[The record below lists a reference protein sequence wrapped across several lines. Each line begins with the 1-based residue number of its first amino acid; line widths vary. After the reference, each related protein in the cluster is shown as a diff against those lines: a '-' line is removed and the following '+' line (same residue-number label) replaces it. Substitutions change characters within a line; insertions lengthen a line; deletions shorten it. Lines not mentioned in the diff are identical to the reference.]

1 MYRGRQRST
10 ILHARMGHLVCC
22 TVIRFV
28 ATSFSDGTHGSG
40 ALRGSGREINAL
52 LREINDLWVRRGVSE
67 HKIAVSASKLR
78 PTMATA
84 MTDRSPVQP
93 HVSPTVPAARENT
106 PRGPVI
112 TKEPPVLT
120 DIACTLQELEEELF
134 KLSADEA
141 AVTEPP
147 NDACIRGLKLEN
159 EHDENERGAV
169 ISFNGPSEPRHEAM
183 NSAAAESPAASCFFE
198 SLCHH
203 ENLSCWMDAE
213 ETKPLHNSVTLQ
225 VSKSSD
231 RTFVLELREQ
241 PLCARDVVLAVS
253 QALNEVESLT
263 ELSEGLVVVFRSVSG
278 IFFFTPQLS
287 ELEASYLARA
297 ELLRAKER
305 LFCRMR
311 EARLCGVSFVAE
323 LNHSAFNIGAE
334 LFFMCD
340 SKLIPESEVCGRVTK
355 VGFPSVSAGVWPAPC
370 VVQCIS
376 SLLGYGEKVGLVVPI
391 MHTIPWSELSE
402 RYPQLLQSGCT
413 SQRLQE
419 KVYRLFNLQ
428 WDRLCELLGWG
439 TDRSAKENRVDFL
452 MRHWDNYC
460 ALVDT
465 TQGGTDSVLD
475 FAAASRGI
483 NMYVTLLGTS
493 DFCNA
498 ASVTMA
504 LRRMRHRVLNPPPW
518 GSIIEL
524 RPTDMNRVT
533 VGESFCVFT
542 EASSPET
549 VRFIAEHRSFSGNG
563 VIKSALLMGEIEGVK
578 DAADLL
584 DCAVVATNLRPS
596 KLCKLGE
603 DGNMVEVQLLC
614 SPHVRKIQQREALSS
629 ALAYLQSKGIPYIV
643 SKGDAGN
650 RLVAALSLELCR
662 LATEAE
668 MRLIDAV
675 AREELRFD
683 CNPFQLLDCYGMMY
697 ITKVMGRHPHLADER
712 RVPPITRRVLSAMD
726 AEGFGGEGV
735 HRGGFYNCYGSLN
748 PEIRTEFL
756 RRRKLSRSDI
766 FLRLLF
772 ALVNESCRML
782 LEGCVETVN
791 DIDLLS
797 IGALTLNLSTGG
809 LLSYVDSGIGCFA
822 LLRNMNYHSRDMG
835 VTDPSSPLLQVMLEA
850 GETFRTLSPETLY
863 QARQKFVGGI

>member
-1 MYRGRQRST
+1 MYRGRHRHT
-10 ILHARMGHLVCC
+10 ILHARMGHLVRC
-22 TVIRFV
+22 TVRRFV
-28 ATSFSDGTHGSG
+28 ATSFSDGAHGSG
-40 ALRGSGREINAL
+40 VSRGSGREINAL

-67 HKIAVSASKLR
+67 HKISVSASKLR
-78 PTMATA
+78 PTLATA
-84 MTDRSPVQP
+84 MTDRDPVQP
-93 HVSPTVPAARENT
+93 HGSFTIPAAREDT
-106 PRGPVI
+106 PRVPVI

-147 NDACIRGLKLEN
+147 NSACIHELKMEN
-159 EHDENERGAV
+159 EHEENEKDAV
-169 ISFNGPSEPRHEAM
+169 PSFNRPNEPQHEAM
-183 NSAAAESPAASCFFE
+183 NSAAAESPAASC
-198 SLCHH
+198 SLEAPCHH
-203 ENLSCWMDAE
+203 EKLSCWMDAE
-213 ETKPLHNSVTLQ
+213 ESKPLHNSVTLH

-231 RTFVLELREQ
+231 RIFVLELREQ
-241 PLCARDVVLAVS
+241 PLSARDVVLAVS
-253 QALNEVESLT
+253 QALNEVESST
-263 ELSEGLVVVFRSVSG
+263 ELSEGLVVVFRSVSS
-278 IFFFTPQLS
+278 ISFFTPLLS
-287 ELEASYLARA
+287 EMELSYLARA

-311 EARLCGVSFVAE
+311 EATLCGVSFVAE

-340 SKLIPESEVCGRVTK
+340 RKIIPESEVCGGVTK

-402 RYPQLLQSGCT
+402 RYPQLLKSDRT

-419 KVYRLFNLQ
+419 KVYRLFKLQ
-428 WDRLCELLGWG
+428 WDRLSELLGWR
-439 TDRSAKENRVDFL
+439 TDRSAKKNRVNFL
-452 MRHWDNYC
+452 LRHWDNYC

-475 FAAASRGI
+475 FTASSQGI
-483 NMYVTLLGTS
+483 SMYVTLLGTS

-504 LRRMRHRVLNPPPW
+504 LRRMRHRVLNPPPR

-524 RPTDMNRVT
+524 RPTDRNSIT
-533 VGESFCVFT
+533 VDESFCVFT

-549 VRFIAEHRSFSGNG
+549 VRFIAERRSFSGNG
-563 VIKSALLMGEIEGVK
+563 VIKSALLMGDIEGVK

-596 KLCKLGE
+596 KLCTLAEGG
-603 DGNMVEVQLLC
+603 DMVEVQLLC
-614 SPHVRKIQQREALSS
+614 LPHVSKILRRETLTS
-629 ALAYLQSKGIPYIV
+629 ALGYLQSKGIPYIV

-668 MRLIDAV
+668 MQLIDAV
-675 AREELRFD
+675 AREELRF
-683 CNPFQLLDCYGMMY
+683 CINPFQLLDCYGMMY
-697 ITKVMGRHPHLADER
+697 ITQVMGRHPHLLDER
-712 RVPPITRRVLSAMD
+712 QVPSITRRVLSAMD
-726 AEGFGGEGV
+726 AEGFGGEGS
-735 HRGGFYNCYGSLN
+735 HRGGFYNRYGSLN
-748 PEIRTEFL
+748 PEVRTEFL
-756 RRRKLSRSDI
+756 RRRKLSRGDI

-782 LEGCVETVN
+782 LEGCVETVD

-822 LLRNMNYHSRDMG
+822 LLRNMDYLSREMG
-835 VTDPSSPLLQVMLEA
+835 VTASPSPLLQVMLEA

-863 QARQKFVGGI
+863 QARQKVVGRI